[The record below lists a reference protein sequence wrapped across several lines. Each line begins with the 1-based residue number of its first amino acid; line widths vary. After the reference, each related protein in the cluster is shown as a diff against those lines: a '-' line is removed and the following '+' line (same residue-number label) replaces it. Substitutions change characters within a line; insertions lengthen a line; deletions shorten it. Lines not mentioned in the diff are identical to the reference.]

1 MPRGGTII
9 GGRSKAM
16 IVYVYLAAG
25 SLLLGVVLSFIVVFA
40 CVHLSIDIFENLW
53 VLVIPATLG
62 VLLNI
67 LFVELY
73 HRYKKK

>member
-1 MPRGGTII
+1 MV
-9 GGRSKAM
+9 
-16 IVYVYLAAG
+16 VYVYLAIG
-25 SLLLGVVLSFIVVFA
+25 SLLLGIVLSFIVIFT
-40 CVHLSIDIFENLW
+40 CLYLSIDIFKNLW

>member
-1 MPRGGTII
+1 MV
-9 GGRSKAM
+9 
-16 IVYVYLAAG
+16 VYVYLAVG
-25 SLLLGVVLSFIVVFA
+25 SLLLGVVLSFIVVFT
-40 CVHLSIDIFENLW
+40 CVYLSIDIYENLW
-53 VLVIPATLG
+53 VLAIPVTLA